1 MIFVRCKAIHNPVIS
16 SKWKS
21 FLMILHV
28 ELSRER
34 SNRPNRLVLPA
45 DDKLSAMKKLENKI
59 VNQFDE
65 CIRKIRKKGKK
76 FRKKNSEKFRKKN

>member
-1 MIFVRCKAIHNPVIS
+1 
-16 SKWKS
+16 
-21 FLMILHV
+21 MILHV

-45 DDKLSAMKKLENKI
+45 DDKLSAMKKLENQN

-65 CIRKIRKKGKK
+65 YIKKSEKIGKK
-76 FRKKNSEKFRKKN
+76 FSKKSKKK

>member
-45 DDKLSAMKKLENKI
+45 DDKLSAMKKKLENQN

-65 CIRKIRKKGKK
+65 
-76 FRKKNSEKFRKKN
+76 

>member
-45 DDKLSAMKKLENKI
+45 DDKLSAMKKLENQN
-59 VNQFDE
+59 VNQFH
-65 CIRKIRKKGKK
+65 
-76 FRKKNSEKFRKKN
+76 KNIQKSEKIGKEFRYKKK

>member
-45 DDKLSAMKKLENKI
+45 DDKLSAMKKKIENQN
-59 VNQFDE
+59 VNQFH
-65 CIRKIRKKGKK
+65 
-76 FRKKNSEKFRKKN
+76 KNIQKSEKIGKEFRYKI

>member
-1 MIFVRCKAIHNPVIS
+1 
-16 SKWKS
+16 
-21 FLMILHV
+21 MILHV

-45 DDKLSAMKKLENKI
+45 DDKLSAMKKLENQN

-65 CIRKIRKKGKK
+65 CIRKIRKNRGKVQ
-76 FRKKNSEKFRKKN
+76 

>member
-1 MIFVRCKAIHNPVIS
+1 
-16 SKWKS
+16 
-21 FLMILHV
+21 MILHV

-45 DDKLSAMKKLENKI
+45 DDKLSAMKKKLENQN

-65 CIRKIRKKGKK
+65 CIRKIRKK
-76 FRKKNSEKFRKKN
+76 

>member
-45 DDKLSAMKKLENKI
+45 DDKLSAMKKLENQN

-65 CIRKIRKKGKK
+65 YIKKSEKIGKK
-76 FRKKNSEKFRKKN
+76 FSKNSKKK

>member
-45 DDKLSAMKKLENKI
+45 DDKLSAMKKKLENQN
-59 VNQFDE
+59 VNQFH
-65 CIRKIRKKGKK
+65 
-76 FRKKNSEKFRKKN
+76 KNIQKSEKIGNEFRYKI

>member
-45 DDKLSAMKKLENKI
+45 DDKLSAMKK
-59 VNQFDE
+59 
-65 CIRKIRKKGKK
+65 KIRKSKCQSISQKYSK
-76 FRKKNSEKFRKKN
+76 IRKNRKKIGKEFRYKI

>member
-45 DDKLSAMKKLENKI
+45 DDKLSAIKKLENDSI
-59 VNQFDE
+59 VNQSTYILLVPLF
-65 CIRKIRKKGKK
+65 CPLG
-76 FRKKNSEKFRKKN
+76 NVL

>member
-1 MIFVRCKAIHNPVIS
+1 
-16 SKWKS
+16 
-21 FLMILHV
+21 MILHV

-45 DDKLSAMKKLENKI
+45 DDKLSAMKKLENQN

-65 CIRKIRKKGKK
+65 CIRKIRKN
-76 FRKKNSEKFRKKN
+76 REKVQ

>member
-34 SNRPNRLVLPA
+34 SNRPNRLELPA
-45 DDKLSAMKKLENKI
+45 DDKLSAMKKKLENQN
-59 VNQFDE
+59 VNQTN
-65 CIRKIRKKGKK
+65 ILKNQKK
-76 FRKKNSEKFRKKN
+76 